1 VALAAVLLGGVSV
14 FGRRGGV
21 FGTLL
26 GVTIVALIQTLISYN
41 GGHLWMFTLVIGLA
55 ALLGIGAN
63 RALESVT
70 DMLNRDRPPAFPP
83 PPER

>member
-1 VALAAVLLGGVSV
+1 
-14 FGRRGGV
+14 V

-26 GVTIVALIQTLISYN
+26 GVTIVAITQTLVSYN

-70 DMLNRDRPPAFPP
+70 DMLNRGRPPAFPP